1 MTDAAKQILKI
12 YNLIKKYRKEFKGDK
27 LSLFII
33 SSKLLEEIG
42 EISNREKDNLPKEFD
57 HKYFYYIRNLIAH
70 EFMAKSTRKSVYNCL
85 YIQLDRKMSVLKSSE
100 KEGNK

>member
-1 MTDAAKQILKI
+1 MADSAKQILKL
-12 YNLIKKYRKEFKGDK
+12 YNLIKKYQKEFKGDD
-27 LSLFII
+27 LSFFII
-33 SSKLLEEIG
+33 VSKLLEQIG
-42 EISNREKDNLPKEFD
+42 EIANREKNNLPKEFD
-57 HKYFYYIRNLIAH
+57 YKYFYYIRNLIAH

>member
-1 MTDAAKQILKI
+1 MADSAKQILKL
-12 YNLIKKYRKEFKGDK
+12 YNLIKKYQKEFKGDD
-27 LSLFII
+27 LSFFII
-33 SSKLLEEIG
+33 VSKLLEQIG
-42 EISNREKDNLPKEFD
+42 EIANREKNNLPKEFD